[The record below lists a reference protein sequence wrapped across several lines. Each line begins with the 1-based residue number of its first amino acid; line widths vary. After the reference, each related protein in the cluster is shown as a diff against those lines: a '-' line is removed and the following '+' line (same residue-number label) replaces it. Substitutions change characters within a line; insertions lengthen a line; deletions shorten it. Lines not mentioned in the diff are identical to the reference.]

1 MARDDVYGTG
11 ENSKAKTNWGGVAGG
26 ILGMAAPLLGRV
38 FADSDDRRQLKQ
50 QKALNAQQV
59 ESQKEMAQYNHGMQL
74 DMWEK
79 TGYGAQKKQM
89 EDAGLNS
96 ALLYGGG
103 GGGGQTVGGM
113 GGSGASGGSAADAAA
128 TQNAGTQSGM
138 AMMQG
143 AMMKAQIENINANTA
158 KTKVDAA
165 KTAGVDTE
173 NVAAATGLLNTS
185 NKLKTIEANVAEA
198 TYQET
203 IERVMAESTKAMN
216 DAAIGTVDAS
226 VARLTKDE
234 RIEQIKQSLKQTVET
249 VRNAKKAGNLMEA
262 ETVIKQFEAE
272 LTKQGIAPGSP
283 WFVKIL
289 SNLLDGVGL
298 GLQKGVDSV
307 KTVIK

>member
-1 MARDDVYGTG
+1 MAWKEVV
-11 ENSKAKTNWGGVAGG
+11 GGV
-26 ILGMAAPLLGRV
+26 LGMAAPIVGRA

-103 GGGGQTVGGM
+103 GGGGQTAGGM
-113 GGSGASGGSAADAAA
+113 GGSGASGGSAADAAS
-128 TQNAGTQSGM
+128 TSNANTAKGM
-138 AMMQG
+138 AMMQS
-143 AMMKAQIENINANTA
+143 AMMAAQVDNLKANTE
-158 KTKVDAA
+158 KTKVDTA

-173 NVAAATGLLNTS
+173 NIKAQIGLTNTA
-185 NKLKTIEANVAEA
+185 NRLKTIEANVAES

-203 IERVMAESTKAMN
+203 VERVMAESSKAMN
-216 DAAIGTVDAS
+216 DAAIGAVDAS

-234 RIEQIKQSLKQTVET
+234 RIEQIKQSLNQTIET
-249 VRNAKKAGNLMEA
+249 IKNAKKQGNLMEA
-262 ETVIKQFEAE
+262 ETVVKKFEAD